1 MATKDYD
8 KAVPNDMELTQVKG
22 HVPSDKDRKLLKYM
36 ERMFDAAK
44 RARAHKVPRWRRNE
58 ELYNG
63 DFFKPFKL
71 PKYKTR
77 VVANSVH
84 SIVETIYSILTDR
97 PNKVDIMPKTED
109 QVETARMAQEAVEA
123 EMRSNK
129 ALRAISG
136 MKRDGL
142 IYGNGFLK
150 LSYGENGIEYST
162 PDIYT
167 VFVDPLATS
176 IEEAKCIIFATPTYI
191 KDVREMFENGNKV
204 QSEGKLDEF
213 KAFIRMQSDDGL
225 GQTTTAS
232 GTQTPGAPLTQ
243 DQSQRSSSLV
253 SQSDVQSDFQ
263 ELTPTDDMDDK
274 EVFGGQVLLKECWH
288 YMNDKLYL
296 TTWAGKVLLQHTE
309 SPTDF
314 IPIVQFKN
322 YADEHHFWGKGEPEI
337 IEPLAVGTAILLSQS
352 LDNIIYHGNPAWV
365 MNKSLAKTPGNR
377 PSDKPGQ
384 VFWTNGPHESIQR
397 LPAGN
402 MSASN
407 LPLAEYM
414 MRLTDSISGV
424 HDITQGRNPS
434 GVTAAKAI
442 SALQEASQQII
453 RAKEREIGFDSII
466 DIYKQTL
473 SILVNNYESEITIR
487 RNTQMGYEFESIQ
500 PYQLSDDMDFK
511 YVPGSSMPE
520 SRANR
525 IDQALEYVQ
534 LGLLSPEQFW
544 RWHEKDI
551 SKDILEEI
559 IEQKKMQQQMQQQ
572 QIDTINTST
581 DEKEIKETL
590 LNQRA
595 QMGAVPEEG
604 EGE

>member
-8 KAVPNDMELTQVKG
+8 KAVPNDMELTQAKG
-22 HVPSDKDRKLLKYM
+22 HVPSDKDKKLLKYM
-36 ERMFDAAK
+36 ERMFNAAK
-44 RARAHKVPRWRRNE
+44 SARAHKVPRWRRNE

-77 VVANSVH
+77 IVANSVH
-84 SIVETIYSILTDR
+84 SIVETVYSILTDR
-97 PNKVDIMPKTED
+97 PNKVDIMPKTEE
-109 QVETARMAQEAVEA
+109 QVEAARLAQEAVES
-123 EMRSNK
+123 EMRTNK

-142 IYGNGFLK
+142 VYGNGFLK
-150 LSYGENGIEYST
+150 LSYNENGIEYST

-176 IEEAKCIIFATPTYI
+176 IEEAKCITFATPTYI
-191 KDVREMFENGNKV
+191 KDIRDNYENGDKV
-204 QSEGKLDEF
+204 VSEGKLDEYKSF
-213 KAFIRMQSDDGL
+213 VRMKSDDGV
-225 GQTTTAS
+225 GQATTAS
-232 GTQTPGAPLTQ
+232 GGASGT
-243 DQSQRSSSLV
+243 SSETGV
-253 SQSDVQSDFQ
+253 GASDVRSDFQ
-263 ELTPTDDMDDK
+263 EVGPTDDMDDT

-296 TTWAGKVLLQHTE
+296 TTYAGNVLLQHVE
-309 SPTDF
+309 SPTNF
-314 IPIVQFKN
+314 IPVVQFKN
-322 YADEHHFWGKGEPEI
+322 YADEHQFWGKGEPEI
-337 IEPLAVGTAILLSQS
+337 VEPLAVGTAILLSQS
-352 LDNIIYHGNPAWV
+352 LDNIIYHGNPAWI
-365 MNKSLAKTPGNR
+365 MSKSLSKTPGNR

-402 MSASN
+402 MSSSN
-407 LPLAEYM
+407 LPLAQYM
-414 MRLTDSISGV
+414 MQLTDSISGI

-466 DIYKQTL
+466 DIYKHTL
-473 SILVNNYESEITIR
+473 SILANNYESAIIIR
-487 RNTQMGYEFESIQ
+487 RNTQMGYEFKQIQ
-500 PYQLSDDMDFK
+500 PYELTDDMDFK

-520 SRANR
+520 SRASR

-534 LGLLSPEQFW
+534 MGLLTPEQFW

-559 IEQKKMQQQMQQQ
+559 IEQKKMMQERQQQQM
-572 QIDTINTST
+572 DTLNNST
-581 DEKEIKETL
+581 DENEIMETL
-590 LNQRA
+590 LQQRA

>member
-36 ERMFDAAK
+36 ERMFDAAQ

-84 SIVETIYSILTDR
+84 SIVETVYSILTDR

-109 QVETARMAQEAVEA
+109 QVEAARMAQEAVEA

-150 LSYGENGIEYST
+150 LSYSENGIEYST

-191 KDVREMFENGNKV
+191 KDVRDMFENGKKV

-213 KAFIRMQSDDGL
+213 KSFIRMKSDEGL

-232 GTQTPGAPLTQ
+232 GG
-243 DQSQRSSSLV
+243 QSGTSSETGV
-253 SQSDVQSDFQ
+253 SSADVRTDFQ

-288 YMNDKLYL
+288 FMNDKLYL

-309 SPTDF
+309 APTDF

-322 YADEHHFWGKGEPEI
+322 YSDEHHFWGKGEPEI
-337 IEPLAVGTAILLSQS
+337 VEPLAVGTAILLSQS

-384 VFWTNGPHESIQR
+384 VFWTNGPHETIQR

-402 MSASN
+402 MSSSN

-500 PYQLSDDMDFK
+500 PYELSDDMDFK

-520 SRANR
+520 SRASR

-534 LGLLSPEQFW
+534 IGLLTPEQFW

-572 QIDTINTST
+572 QMETLNSST
-581 DEKEIKETL
+581 DENEIMETL

>member
-8 KAVPNDMELTQVKG
+8 KAVPNDMELTQAKG
-22 HVPSDKDRKLLKYM
+22 HVPSDKDKKLLKYM

-77 VVANSVH
+77 IVANSVH
-84 SIVETIYSILTDR
+84 SIVETVYSILTDR

-109 QVETARMAQEAVEA
+109 QVEAARLAQEAVES
-123 EMRSNK
+123 EMRKNK

-142 IYGNGFLK
+142 IYGNGFMK
-150 LSYGENGIEYST
+150 LSYNENGIEYST
-162 PDIYT
+162 PDVYT

-176 IEEAKCIIFATPTYI
+176 IEEAKCVIFATPTYI

-204 QSEGKLDEF
+204 VSEGKLDEYKSF
-213 KAFIRMQSDDGL
+213 VRMKSDDGV

-232 GTQTPGAPLTQ
+232 GTGTAGGSTETGV
-243 DQSQRSSSLV
+243 SSSGG
-253 SQSDVQSDFQ
+253 DVRTDFQ
-263 ELTPTDDMDDK
+263 EVGPTNDMDDT
-274 EVFGGQVLLKECWH
+274 EIFGGQVLLKECWH

-296 TTWAGKVLLQHTE
+296 TTYAGKVLLQHTE
-309 SPTDF
+309 APTDF

-322 YADEHHFWGKGEPEI
+322 YSDEHHFWGKGEPEI
-337 IEPLAVGTAILLSQS
+337 VEPLAVGTAILLSQS

-365 MNKSLAKTPGNR
+365 MSKSLSKTPGNR

-384 VFWTNGPHESIQR
+384 VFWTNGPHENIQR

-402 MSASN
+402 MSSSN
-407 LPLAEYM
+407 LPLAQYM
-414 MRLTDSISGV
+414 MQLTDSISGV

-466 DIYKQTL
+466 DTYKHTL
-473 SILVNNYESEITIR
+473 SILANNYESAIIIR
-487 RNTQMGYEFESIQ
+487 RNTQMGYEFKQVQ
-500 PYQLSDDMDFK
+500 PYELTDDMDFK

-520 SRANR
+520 SRASR

-534 LGLLSPEQFW
+534 MGLLTPEQFW

-559 IEQKKMQQQMQQQ
+559 IEQKKQQQQMQQLQ
-572 QIDTINTST
+572 METLNNST
-581 DEKEIKETL
+581 DENEIMETL
-590 LNQRA
+590 LQQRA

>member
-8 KAVPNDMELTQVKG
+8 KAVPNDLDITQVKG

-77 VVANSVH
+77 VVANSIH
-84 SIVETIYSILTDR
+84 SIVETVYSILTDR

-109 QVETARMAQEAVEA
+109 QVESARMAQEAVES
-123 EMRSNK
+123 EMRSSK
-129 ALRAISG
+129 ALRAMSG

-142 IYGNGFLK
+142 IYGNGFVK
-150 LSYGENGIEYST
+150 LSYSEGKIEYT
-162 PDIYT
+162 NPDIYT
-167 VFVDPLATS
+167 VFVDPLSTS
-176 IEEAKCIIFATPTYI
+176 IEDSKCIIFATPTYI
-191 KDVREMFENGNKV
+191 KDVRDLYENGNKV

-213 KAFIRMQSDDGL
+213 KSFIRQKSDDGV

-232 GTQTPGAPLTQ
+232 GTGVSGGSSETGV
-243 DQSQRSSSLV
+243 SSS
-253 SQSDVQSDFQ
+253 DVRTDFQ
-263 ELTPTDDMDDK
+263 TLTPTDDMDDK

-288 YMNDKLYL
+288 FMNDKLYL
-296 TTWAGKVLLQHTE
+296 TTWAGKVLLQHAEAPTE
-309 SPTDF
+309 F
-314 IPIVQFKN
+314 IPVVHFKN
-322 YADEHHFWGKGEPEI
+322 YSDEHHFWGKGEPEI
-337 IEPLAVGTAILLSQS
+337 VEPLAVGTAILLSQS
-352 LDNIIYHGNPAWV
+352 LDNVIYHGNPAWV

-402 MSASN
+402 ISASN

-442 SALQEASQQII
+442 TALQEASQQII
-453 RAKEREIGFDSII
+453 RAKEREIGFDAVI
-466 DIYKQTL
+466 DVYKQTL

-500 PYQLSDDMDFK
+500 PYQLSEDMDFK

-520 SRANR
+520 SRASR

-534 LGLLSPEQFW
+534 IGLLTPEQFW

-559 IEQKKMQQQMQQQ
+559 IEQKKMQQQLQQQ
-572 QIDTINTST
+572 QMETLNSST
-581 DEKEIKETL
+581 DEKEIMETL

>member
-1 MATKDYD
+1 
-8 KAVPNDMELTQVKG
+8 
-22 HVPSDKDRKLLKYM
+22 
-36 ERMFDAAK
+36 
-44 RARAHKVPRWRRNE
+44 
-58 ELYNG
+58 
-63 DFFKPFKL
+63 
-71 PKYKTR
+71 
-77 VVANSVH
+77 
-84 SIVETIYSILTDR
+84 
-97 PNKVDIMPKTED
+97 
-109 QVETARMAQEAVEA
+109 
-123 EMRSNK
+123 
-129 ALRAISG
+129 
-136 MKRDGL
+136 
-142 IYGNGFLK
+142 
-150 LSYGENGIEYST
+150 
-162 PDIYT
+162 
-167 VFVDPLATS
+167 
-176 IEEAKCIIFATPTYI
+176 
-191 KDVREMFENGNKV
+191 
-204 QSEGKLDEF
+204 
-213 KAFIRMQSDDGL
+213 
-225 GQTTTAS
+225 
-232 GTQTPGAPLTQ
+232 
-243 DQSQRSSSLV
+243 
-253 SQSDVQSDFQ
+253 
-263 ELTPTDDMDDK
+263 MDDK

-309 SPTDF
+309 APTDF

-337 IEPLAVGTAILLSQS
+337 VEPLAVGTAILLSQS

-365 MNKSLAKTPGNR
+365 MSKSLSKTPGNR

-384 VFWTNGPHESIQR
+384 VFWTNGPHEQIQR

-402 MSASN
+402 MSSSN
-407 LPLAEYM
+407 LPLAQYM
-414 MRLTDSISGV
+414 MQLTDSISGV

-473 SILVNNYESEITIR
+473 SILANNYESAIIIR
-487 RNTQMGYEFESIQ
+487 RNTQMGYEFKQIQ
-500 PYQLSDDMDFK
+500 PYELTDDMDFK

-520 SRANR
+520 SRASR

-534 LGLLSPEQFW
+534 MGLLTPEQFW

-559 IEQKKMQQQMQQQ
+559 IEQKKQQQ
-572 QIDTINTST
+572 QIQQQQMDILNNST
-581 DEKEIKETL
+581 DENEIMETL
-590 LNQRA
+590 LQQRA

>member
-8 KAVPNDMELTQVKG
+8 KAVPNDMEITQAKG

-77 VVANSVH
+77 IVANSVH
-84 SIVETIYSILTDR
+84 SIVETVYSILTDR

-109 QVETARMAQEAVEA
+109 QVESARLAQEAVES
-123 EMRSNK
+123 EMRKNK
-129 ALRAISG
+129 ALRAING

-142 IYGNGFLK
+142 VYGNGFMK
-150 LSYGENGIEYST
+150 LSYSENGIEYST

-167 VFVDPLATS
+167 VFVDPLATN
-176 IEEAKCIIFATPTYI
+176 IEEAKCVIFATPTYI

-204 QSEGKLDEF
+204 QSEGKLDEY
-213 KAFIRMQSDDGL
+213 KAFIRMKSEDAL
-225 GQTTTAS
+225 GGTTTVS
-232 GTQTPGAPLTQ
+232 GGGEKGVPGAPSTATGV
-243 DQSQRSSSLV
+243 SS
-253 SQSDVQSDFQ
+253 SDVQTDFQ

-274 EVFGGQVLLKECWH
+274 EIFGGQVLLKECWH

-296 TTWAGKVLLQHTE
+296 TTYAGKVLLQHTE
-309 SPTDF
+309 APTDF

-337 IEPLAVGTAILLSQS
+337 VEPLAVGTAILLSQS

-365 MNKSLAKTPGNR
+365 MSKSLSKTPGNR

-384 VFWTNGPHESIQR
+384 VFWTNGPHENIQR

-402 MSASN
+402 MSSSN
-407 LPLAEYM
+407 LPLAQYM
-414 MRLTDSISGV
+414 MQLTDSISGV

-466 DIYKQTL
+466 DTYKQTL
-473 SILVNNYESEITIR
+473 SILANNYESEIIIR
-487 RNTQMGYEFESIQ
+487 RNTQMGYEFKQVQ
-500 PYQLSDDMDFK
+500 PYELTDDMDFK
-511 YVPGSSMPE
+511 YIPGSSMPE
-520 SRANR
+520 SRASR

-534 LGLLSPEQFW
+534 MGLLSPEQFW

-559 IEQKKMQQQMQQQ
+559 IEQKKQQQ
-572 QIDTINTST
+572 QIQQQQMDTLNSST
-581 DEKEIKETL
+581 DENEIMETL
-590 LNQRA
+590 LQQRA